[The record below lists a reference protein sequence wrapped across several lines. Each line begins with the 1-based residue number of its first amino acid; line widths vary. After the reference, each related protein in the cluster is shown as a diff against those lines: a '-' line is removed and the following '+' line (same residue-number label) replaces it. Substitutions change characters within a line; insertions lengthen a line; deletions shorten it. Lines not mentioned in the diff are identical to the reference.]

1 MDESSSTQNRRS
13 RRSNVLLTATLEV
26 GGETLPVKLRNL
38 SAEGALVEA
47 KLLPA
52 ADSPI
57 VFHRNDLCVR
67 GKVAWVSGNH
77 AGIEFNR
84 NLDPEQ
90 VLRHVPPP
98 RQKHQADFRRP
109 GFNVR
114 DFSPEQRKMIERWMW
129 SPGPAKPG
137 D

>member
-1 MDESSSTQNRRS
+1 MDESSVTQNRRS

-26 GGETLPVKLRNL
+26 AGEILDVKLRNL
-38 SAEGALVEA
+38 SEEGALVEA
-47 KLLPA
+47 RLLPA
-52 ADSPI
+52 ADSDI
-57 VFHRNDLCVR
+57 IFRRKELSVR

-77 AGIEFNR
+77 AGISFNR
-84 NLDPEQ
+84 KLDQEQ

-98 RQKHQADFRRP
+98 RPKSQVEFRRP

-114 DFSPEQRKMIERWMW
+114 DFTPEQRKLIERWMW

-137 D
+137 E